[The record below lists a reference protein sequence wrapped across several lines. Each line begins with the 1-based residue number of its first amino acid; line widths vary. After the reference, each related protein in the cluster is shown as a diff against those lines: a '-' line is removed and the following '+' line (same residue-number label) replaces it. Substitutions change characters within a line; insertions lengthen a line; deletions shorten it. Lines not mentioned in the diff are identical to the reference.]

1 MSATTPA
8 MMLRVEW
15 QEGSHKFSGTVVGYV
30 GVPSSYGEPKAIVLT
45 DPHSARGTR
54 RQIVSK
60 PINQLEPA
68 GWRRE
73 IEIT

>member
-1 MSATTPA
+1 

-15 QEGSHKFSGTVVGYV
+15 QEGSHKLCGTVVGYV
-30 GVPSSYGEPKAIVLT
+30 GVPSSYGEPKAIVLR
-45 DPHSARGTR
+45 DPHPYFDLGR
-54 RQIVSK
+54 RLLVSK
-60 PINQLEPA
+60 PINQLDPA